1 MGILGH
7 CHYPF
12 QILLSFVGMGKMRR
26 TSVHRSV
33 VARVGGSTSASFVIK
48 DFATEVANCRSRE
61 ILESSPFRL
70 LDRGV

>member
-1 MGILGH
+1 
-7 CHYPF
+7 
-12 QILLSFVGMGKMRR
+12 MGKMRR

-48 DFATEVANCRSRE
+48 DFATKVANCRCRE